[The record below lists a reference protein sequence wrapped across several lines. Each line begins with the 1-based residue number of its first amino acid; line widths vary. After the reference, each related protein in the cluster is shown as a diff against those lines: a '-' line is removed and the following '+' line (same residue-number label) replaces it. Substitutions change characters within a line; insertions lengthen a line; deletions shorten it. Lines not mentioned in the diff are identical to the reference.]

1 MGSTI
6 KHKGTV
12 IDINNNTIFVELIS
26 QSACSACHAK
36 SLCSIDSQKQI
47 IEIKNNNI
55 NLFTVGEN
63 VNVILKESLGLKAV
77 CLGYFFPFITF
88 VLTLVLCLNIGISEG
103 LSAILSLFIL
113 VPYYTILYFF
123 QNKLK
128 KEFYFEIEKDYC

>member
-1 MGSTI
+1 MESTI

-36 SLCSIDSQKQI
+36 SLCSIDSQKKI
-47 IEIKNNNI
+47 IEIENNNI
-55 NLFTVGEN
+55 NLFAVGEN

-77 CLGYFFPFITF
+77 CLAYFLPFITF
-88 VLTLVLCLNIGISEG
+88 VLTLVLCLNMGISEG
-103 LSAILSLFIL
+103 LSAILSLLIL